1 MKDCYFLSYLIIPLC
16 EGREAN
22 EEIMNILM
30 THANRNRHIKNRNRK
45 RHLLLVCLENNV
57 IMM

>member
-1 MKDCYFLSYLIIPLC
+1 MKDCNFLSYLIIPLP

-30 THANRNRHIKNRNRK
+30 TPANRNRYIKNRK
-45 RHLLLVCLENNV
+45 KHLLLVCHKGGRRTV
-57 IMM
+57 S